1 MTEIREEYF
10 ELWLEDG
17 VVKYRYHKGII
28 IDMEMAEKLVQYRLK
43 LIEGKTYPG
52 FVDARETVYIY
63 NGAKKYLA
71 SDIGFIGTSAV
82 AILIKS
88 HVQKILGNTF
98 ILLKPAKIPVKLFTE
113 EDKALQ
119 WLEDY
124 K

>member
-1 MTEIREEYF
+1 M
-10 ELWLEDG
+10 
-17 VVKYRYHKGII
+17 I
-28 IDMEMAEKLVQYRLK
+28 IDMEMAEKLVEYRLK

-71 SDIGFIGTSAV
+71 SEVGFIGTSAV

-88 HVQKILGNTF
+88 HVQKILVNTF
-98 ILLKPAKIPVKLFTE
+98 ILLKPTKIPVKMFTD
-113 EDKALQ
+113 EDTALK
-119 WLEDY
+119 WLEGY